1 MGLTVLDAG
10 PVIALLDAGDA
21 HHRRARAAFA
31 DALVRRD
38 RLVLPASAFA
48 EALVAPAR
56 RGPAAVAT
64 LREAIGRLPVDVVP
78 LGPEVALSAATF
90 RAHHRRLRLPDA
102 LVIATAA
109 HLGADHL
116 LTTDRSWPTRA
127 ELGLSAQIIEV

>member
-1 MGLTVLDAG
+1 VGLTVLDAG

-31 DALVRRD
+31 DALGRRD

-48 EALVAPAR
+48 ETLVGPAR

-64 LREAIGRLPVDVVP
+64 LRDAIRRLPIDVVP
-78 LGPEVALSAATF
+78 LGPEVALSAATL
-90 RAHHRRLRLPDA
+90 RARHRRLRLPDA

-109 HLGADHL
+109 HLGADRL
-116 LTTDRSWPTRA
+116 LTTDRGWPSRA
-127 ELGLSAQIIEV
+127 ELGLRAQVLEL